1 MKGYLLSVSR
11 VDVANS
17 NGTFD
22 QDVATFT
29 AYPGGAN
36 SFYRIIDKDSSAAV
50 RPGETVHVT
59 TAAKNTN
66 GSIYQMVT
74 DENEPGGVKP
84 PTYTDEDGNPQ
95 DMTYQTGGGY
105 TFEMPEHSTELDVE
119 YIRTTSK
126 LSMDPANVTFHV
138 VQTRKIRRCRQ

>member
-1 MKGYLLSVSR
+1 
-11 VDVANS
+11 
-17 NGTFD
+17 
-22 QDVATFT
+22 
-29 AYPGGAN
+29 
-36 SFYRIIDKDSSAAV
+36 
-50 RPGETVHVT
+50 
-59 TAAKNTN
+59 
-66 GSIYQMVT
+66 MVT

-138 VQTRKIRRCRQ
+138 VQTRTGGPEKSDGADGSIGWKQQSACNLYRK